1 MSGRDGIYRY
11 SMAVPEDPGSI
22 PDGSLAGTDLPGD
35 AHASG
40 AATPTR

>member
-22 PDGSLAGTDLPGD
+22 PDGSARRCARVRRG
-35 AHASG
+35 HADTLNG
-40 AATPTR
+40 NL